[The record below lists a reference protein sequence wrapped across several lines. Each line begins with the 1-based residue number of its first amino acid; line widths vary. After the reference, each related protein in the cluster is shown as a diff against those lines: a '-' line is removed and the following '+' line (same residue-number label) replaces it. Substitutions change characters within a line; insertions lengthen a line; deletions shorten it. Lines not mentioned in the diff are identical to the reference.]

1 MHDSHIKLGV
11 FRLTSDRRKKCDS
24 TLSSCFNCQRLGLV
38 CERGTRLVWE
48 DDARRQGMR
57 RRGPPGRKAGVGA
70 VKEAESSPVRTPSPD
85 RPSTI
90 FSFQSSPHMNEAP
103 TNLSSKRTLL
113 GDVRLLPQVS
123 DWPFDLDLTD
133 WKLLDRYIQLFSK
146 TYPTCTDSTNP
157 FLRVFIPLSKQ
168 SRPVLDAM
176 LALSCV
182 QSWEDGNFTMNIP
195 MLRYRA
201 KAIRGCRDIVIET
214 MRKPRANQEIP
225 LPFGAVD
232 EDHTTRAAMTGSVH
246 RDTQLLAICVLLMLY
261 EKLSGECHENGVTHL
276 QIFAR
281 IFPSH
286 LFIALLDLLTHGP
299 ELGQPNEAI
308 LFLSNLFLYND
319 LVRSTSLR
327 TSTLSNFYLNERAN
341 YQASTPNQE
350 IVDRFYF
357 PRIIAQ
363 IGANDSSVTDGDIAA
378 WNGRLDWLPSFAL
391 QTPGGDKRYERL
403 PTADYTF
410 VYDPTY
416 TDLESYTF
424 VGSWDEPTLTSELYR
439 VAATVYR
446 KQRQPDNPDIGM
458 GNLPSWAITMLRLI
472 PPGSSYETALL
483 WPVAIIAKELTQQQD
498 REYVMHRLRMLEQ
511 RYKLKNYC
519 IVREH
524 FLEVWRKRD
533 TGRPWGHLRT
543 SLFG

>member
-1 MHDSHIKLGV
+1 MK
-11 FRLTSDRRKKCDS
+11 
-24 TLSSCFNCQRLGLV
+24 
-38 CERGTRLVWE
+38 
-48 DDARRQGMR
+48 
-57 RRGPPGRKAGVGA
+57 RRGPSGRKSGDGT
-70 VKEAESSPVRTPSPD
+70 VKEAKSSHTKAPSLD

-90 FSFQSSPHMNEAP
+90 FSFQSSSHMNEAP
-103 TNLSSKRTLL
+103 TNLASRRRLP
-113 GDVRLLPQVS
+113 GDAHLLPRVS
-123 DWPFDLDLTD
+123 DWSFDLYPTD

-157 FLRVFIPLSKQ
+157 FLRVFIPLSTQ

-201 KAIRGCRDIVIET
+201 KAIRGCRDIVAKT
-214 MRKPRANQEIP
+214 MRKPRVAREFS
-225 LPFGAVD
+225 LPFGAVN
-232 EDHTTRAAMTGSVH
+232 EDHATRAAMTGSVH
-246 RDTQLLAICVLLMLY
+246 ADTQLLTVCVLLMLY
-261 EKLSGECHENGVTHL
+261 EKLSGECYENGVTHL
-276 QIFAR
+276 QLFAQ

-286 LFIALLDLLTHGP
+286 LFISILDVLAHGP
-299 ELGQPNEAI
+299 ELDQPNEAI

-327 TSTLSNFYLNERAN
+327 TSTLSDFYLNERTN
-341 YQASTPNQE
+341 SQVSTPSRE
-350 IVDRFYF
+350 TVDRFYF
-357 PRIIAQ
+357 PRIIAR
-363 IGANDSSVTDGDIAA
+363 IGANDSLVTDGDIAA

-391 QTPGGDKRYERL
+391 QTREGERRCERL
-403 PTADYTF
+403 PTTDPTF
-410 VYDPTY
+410 AYDPIY
-416 TDLESYTF
+416 TDLESFTSAS
-424 VGSWDEPTLTSELYR
+424 SWDESTLTSELYR

-446 KQRQPDNPDIGM
+446 KQCQPNGPDLGM
-458 GNLPSWAITMLRLI
+458 GNLPFWAITILRLI
-472 PPGSSYETALL
+472 PPGSRYETALL
-483 WPVAIIAKELTQQQD
+483 WPVAIVAKELTLQQD
-498 REYVMHRLRMLEQ
+498 REYVMHRLQTLEQ

-524 FLEVWRKRD
+524 LLEVWRKRD